1 MMMII
6 SYAMFLIYSIIK
18 FSNPNLTFCD
28 NDNENRKSK
37 NFIYRFCSKR
47 RFQQTEMKHFIL
59 KLKIIETSKKLRL
72 VRL

>member
-1 MMMII
+1 MTMKIEKAKT
-6 SYAMFLIYSIIK
+6 S
-18 FSNPNLTFCD
+18 
-28 NDNENRKSK
+28 
-37 NFIYRFCSKR
+37 FIGFAQKR